1 MNSKLVISQ
10 LGSIV
15 DLKPLQIQVI
25 SFPGKEWERTAR
37 SHAGFTQEYT
47 GKTTTSEL
55 TRWSLSPIK
64 QTARSVGTHLL
75 NSFIQFC
82 RVDLGTNTM

>member
-25 SFPGKEWERTAR
+25 SFPGRNGKGQQDHMLDLHRN
-37 SHAGFTQEYT
+37 TQEKPPHRNLLA
-47 GKTTTSEL
+47 GLCHRSNKLLEVL
-55 TRWSLSPIK
+55 VPI
-64 QTARSVGTHLL
+64 S
-75 NSFIQFC
+75 
-82 RVDLGTNTM
+82 